1 MVQILQMVKE
11 KGVKIKMAVVMEQ
24 MEQVR
29 ERQEKVEMNL
39 REEQKDLQMKI
50 DLMNLRKDRY
60 DLQMKIDLMKMEI
73 ASKMMKKARIVKD
86 QVMTVMMKKP
96 HKIDLET
103 GTNKAET
110 V

>member
-1 MVQILQMVKE
+1 
-11 KGVKIKMAVVMEQ
+11 
-24 MEQVR
+24 
-29 ERQEKVEMNL
+29 
-39 REEQKDLQMKI
+39 MKI

-96 HKIDLET
+96 HKSDLET
-103 GTNKAET
+103 GTTKAET